1 MAPIVA
7 LILGKILDYLADHA
21 DEVIRAI
28 KEQFLNAD
36 EEVHVAINT
45 LGADPSPDNL
55 SKLQEVLEAKGEDVS
70 KLASVL
76 VNQTTVTV

>member
-21 DEVIRAI
+21 DEVIRVI

-45 LGADPSPDNL
+45 LGADPSADNL
-55 SKLQEVLEAKGEDVS
+55 NKLQEVLEAKGEDVS

>member
-21 DEVIRAI
+21 DEVIRVI

-55 SKLQEVLEAKGEDVS
+55 NKLQEVLEAKGEDVS